1 MTRAPRTSPVDSIPG
16 CRSPVHPSPV
26 DPVPVYPVPVDPI
39 PSLPVGRSLLPGV
52 VVLPSERDPSATEE
66 MERADGSKRQ
76 KADPEGRKGPS
87 RGDITDGDE
96 KKDGKRNEPEPPPA
110 KEKHKSSTQM
120 KLKLRK
126 AELAKNLEEIEI
138 IMNLN
143 SLRKDA
149 IEELRQRG
157 ARLAEANSHL
167 VRDIQQTDESMARE
181 ARALLQQCEA
191 LQRSKARVQTSHQNK
206 LDTARAELQEMEKTM
221 EKSLGKLQQT
231 LDEVTL
237 KAQVLQDELRA
248 LQTYMDTQYPA
259 QAAQTELLQHSIQGL
274 KEQHQEERDK
284 IEKMGKLILEE
295 LEEKTRVEQ
304 EALIQKIVE
313 ETLLHQDSLKQMV
326 INNHILQCKILK
338 QKEIIQDLEEEVGEL
353 KRSIQTL
360 RQGVRD
366 PREVIFGD
374 VLLLRARCPPDP
386 EVTLSIPREGTHPL
400 SHPPDSL
407 G

>member
-1 MTRAPRTSPVDSIPG
+1 MTLAPRTSPVDSIPG
-16 CRSPVHPSPV
+16 CRSPVDPSPVDPIPVYPIPV
-26 DPVPVYPVPVDPI
+26 DPVPVYPIPVDPI
-39 PSLPVGRSLLPGV
+39 P
-52 VVLPSERDPSATEE
+52 
-66 MERADGSKRQ
+66 DGSKRQ
-76 KADPEGRKGPS
+76 EADPEGRKGPS
-87 RGDITDGDE
+87 RGDIADGDE
-96 KKDGKRNEPEPPPA
+96 KKEGKRKEPDTPPA
-110 KEKHKSSTQM
+110 KEKHKSSAQT

-138 IMNLN
+138 ITNLN

-191 LQRSKARVQTSHQNK
+191 LQRAKAKVQTSHQNR

-237 KAQVLQDELRA
+237 KVQVLQEELGA

-259 QAAQTELLQHSIQGL
+259 QAAQIELLQHSIQGL

-284 IEKMGKLILEE
+284 IERMGKLNLEE
-295 LEEKTRVEQ
+295 LEEKIRVEQ

-326 INNHILQCKILK
+326 INNHILQCKILQ
-338 QKEIIQDLEEEVGEL
+338 QKEITKDLEEEVGEL

-386 EVTLSIPREGTHPL
+386 EVTLSIPREGTQL

>member
-1 MTRAPRTSPVDSIPG
+1 MATGRESETRDTGDPR
-16 CRSPVHPSPV
+16 
-26 DPVPVYPVPVDPI
+26 
-39 PSLPVGRSLLPGV
+39 GREGG
-52 VVLPSERDPSATEE
+52 EGDMGAGG
-66 MERADGSKRQ
+66 GS
-76 KADPEGRKGPS
+76 PEGPRK
-87 RGDITDGDE
+87 T
-96 KKDGKRNEPEPPPA
+96 PPA
-110 KEKHKSSTQM
+110 KEKYKSSTQT

-138 IMNLN
+138 IMKLN

-149 IEELRQRG
+149 IEELKQRG

-191 LQRSKARVQTSHQNK
+191 LQRAKARVQTSHQNQ

-221 EKSLGKLQQT
+221 EKSLGKLQQR

-237 KAQVLQDELRA
+237 KVQILQDELGV

-259 QAAQTELLQHSIQGL
+259 QAAQIELLQHSIQDL
-274 KEQHQEERDK
+274 KEQHQVLRPLLPCSITGGRRGKREEGTPRAPCLILLLFWAQEERDK
-284 IEKMGKLILEE
+284 IEKLGKLILEE
-295 LEEKTRVEQ
+295 VEEKTQVEQ
-304 EALIQKIVE
+304 EALMQKIVE
-313 ETLLHQDSLKQMV
+313 ENLLHQDGLKQMV

-338 QKEIIQDLEEEVGEL
+338 QKEIIRDLEEEVGEL

-366 PREVIFGD
+366 PREVMFAD
-374 VLLLRARCPPDP
+374 VLHRARCPPDS
-386 EVTLSIPREGTHPL
+386 ELILSSPGEEMQL
-400 SHPPDSL
+400 SHPPASL
-407 G
+407 A